1 VQHKAQWAS
10 ERGVR
15 SLTRMK
21 RSISDLPPEIGFLEK
36 NGAIF
41 IAIFLLRRLIS
52 PRDYSLNRHL
62 VIAPQVLLNE
72 S

>member
-1 VQHKAQWAS
+1 
-10 ERGVR
+10 
-15 SLTRMK
+15 MK

-52 PRDYSLNRHL
+52 PRDYSINRHL